1 MLVLDVTVRQG
12 LYVSI
17 ERRHGWHAFTKTQSY
32 RTQSYRTQAT
42 EPEGDND
49 AAVCAFPAKLTTPSA
64 AIIIVC

>member
-32 RTQSYRTQAT
+32 RTQAT
-42 EPEGDND
+42 KPEGDND